1 MLTKMN
7 FPGGPVFK
15 NLPSNVD
22 GAGLTPG
29 QGTKIPHAFCPK
41 TQIKTRRNIVNK
53 LNKNIKNG
61 PYQKKKKKS

>member
-15 NLPSNVD
+15 NLPSNVE

-29 QGTKIPHAFCPK
+29 QGTKIPHAFWPK
-41 TQIKTRRNIVNK
+41 TQI
-53 LNKNIKNG
+53 
-61 PYQKKKKKS
+61 